1 MEILIIIIYLLLSTS
16 GLIAIKYGANAVI
29 FKVNNRIIHL
39 SINFISLIG
48 LILYISSFLIFTF
61 IIVKK
66 YNLTYIMP
74 ILTGASQILILIS
87 GFLIFNEEVSK
98 LGLVGVSLV
107 IIGIVLLNLK

>member
-1 MEILIIIIYLLLSTS
+1 
-16 GLIAIKYGANAVI
+16 
-29 FKVNNRIIHL
+29 
-39 SINFISLIG
+39 
-48 LILYISSFLIFTF
+48 
-61 IIVKK
+61 
-66 YNLTYIMP
+66 MP